1 MAYRLRRTES
11 TKKGLRRI
19 ATKAL
24 EGARVRMR
32 RSTPPSDE
40 AIHDARKR
48 LKKARAIMQLIE
60 ADGGSGEAGCR
71 KWFRTANRTLST
83 LRDADAMIGTLAKL
97 RKRTPSLFSEHTF
110 ARLKR
115 GFSSHK
121 KAAMD
126 AADRDGA
133 WPRVDKALRRLRRA
147 AARWKPRHK
156 RFGALARGIRSAHR
170 RGRKALSVVR
180 ESGSAADFHQ
190 WRKAIKTLWYELRL
204 IDRCGPRIRRDI
216 AALDRA
222 ERAIGDDHNVVVLC
236 AELSKNAIGA
246 ESIDLDRL
254 RIVANR
260 HQRVLRKKALA
271 SARRIYARK
280 SDAYARGI
288 KRAWKAWRR
297 RTGSARSR
305 RTPRAAA

>member
-1 MAYRLRRTES
+1 
-11 TKKGLRRI
+11 
-19 ATKAL
+19 
-24 EGARVRMR
+24 MR

-60 ADGGSGEAGCR
+60 TDGGSGVAGCR
-71 KWFRTANRTLST
+71 KRFRTVNRTLSS
-83 LRDADAMIGTLAKL
+83 LRDADAKIEILTKL
-97 RKRTPSLFSEHTF
+97 RKRSPALFSEHTF
-110 ARLKR
+110 ARLR
-115 GFSSHK
+115 RRLSSERTG
-121 KAAMD
+121 AIA

-133 WPRVDKALRRLRRA
+133 WPRLDKALGSLRRA
-147 AARWKPRHK
+147 AARWKPRHR

-236 AELSKNAIGA
+236 AELSKDASISTG
-246 ESIDLDRL
+246 SIDVDRL
-254 RIVANR
+254 RMVADR
-260 HQRVLRKKALA
+260 YQRALRKKALA
-271 SARRIYARK
+271 SAQRIYARK
-280 SDAYARGI
+280 SDAYVRRI
-288 KRAWKAWRR
+288 KREWKAWQR
-297 RTGSARSR
+297 RTAGARR
-305 RTPRAAA
+305 KQRAAA